1 MGRPKRR
8 DPAITSRMMAA
19 VRNKDS
25 KAELVLRKALWARGL
40 RYRKHVR
47 MTGKPDLVFGPAR
60 VAVFV
65 DGDFWHGNA
74 WRLRNLPNMAAMF
87 PHRTAWWIG
96 KIKRNIERD
105 AEVNSALQ
113 RTGWKVLRF
122 WESDILRNP
131 MRIAVEIE
139 TTLRQRR
146 RSRLRLSGAP
156 R

>member
-1 MGRPKRR
+1 MGRSKRR

-25 KAELVLRKALWARGL
+25 KAELSLRKALWARGL
-40 RYRKHVR
+40 RYRKHVH

-60 VAVFV
+60 LVVFI

-74 WRLRNLPNMAAMF
+74 WKVRRLPSLAAMF
-87 PHRTAWWIG
+87 PHRTSWWVR
-96 KIKRNIERD
+96 KITRNIERD
-105 AEVNSALQ
+105 GEVNAALQ

-122 WESDILRNP
+122 WESDILRDP
-131 MRIAVEIE
+131 LRIAVKIE
-139 TTLRQRR
+139 TTLTQRR
-146 RSRLRLSGAP
+146 RSHLRRSAAP